1 MTIDGGNGTLVP
13 GMFEM
18 HAHLD
23 QEDALLNLLSGITSV
38 RDMGNTNDVLDGL
51 IARIDA
57 GTIAGPRV
65 TRSGFIEGKSPF
77 NANNGIVV
85 DSEAAALDA
94 VRWYGAR
101 GYWQIKIY
109 NSINPAWVPAMVQ
122 EAHRLGMRVAGHVP
136 AFATA
141 DAVIAAGY
149 DELTHINQFM
159 LGWVL
164 QPGEDTQDAAAAHGD
179 EALPDGGS
187 RQPRRPAHHR
197 RDGATQAR
205 HRSNAGDPRGA
216 DPQSQRRH
224 AARCGRLSRSH
235 AGGLPAVGQGRK
247 DRHVGG
253 RRRRGLPPRLRRASS
268 PPSRSCATAA

>member
-1 MTIDGGNGTLVP
+1 M
-13 GMFEM
+13 
-18 HAHLD
+18 
-23 QEDALLNLLSGITSV
+23 TSV
-38 RDMGNTNDVLDGL
+38 RDMGNDNDVLDGL
-51 IARIDA
+51 IARIEA

-136 AFATA
+136 AFSTA

-149 DELTHINQFM
+149 DEMTHINQFM

-164 QPGEDTQDAAAAHGD
+164 KPGEDTRTLLRLTAM
-179 EALPDGGS
+179 
-187 RQPRRPAHHR
+187 RRFPAVDLTAPPSAHHR
-197 RDGATQAR
+197 RDGAAQAR
-205 HRSNAGDPRGA
+205 HRSDAGDPRGT
-216 DPQSQRRH
+216 DPQSQRRC

-235 AGGLPAVGQGRK
+235 AGGLPADGQG
-247 DRHVGG
+247 GAEPT
-253 RRRRGLPPRLRRASS
+253 RRRRATTRRIAARSTGSS
-268 PPSRSCATAA
+268 PP